1 MNRVI
6 YWDGAPTP
14 PVASGGA
21 AIRTGPT
28 VTIIRSFRGPQ

>member
-1 MNRVI
+1 MNQVI

-14 PVASGGA
+14 PVASGA

-28 VTIIRSFRGPQ
+28 VTIIRLFKGPQ